1 MLFSRIS
8 PISLLFNPS
17 IFEDLSGSSVYKSQL
32 AIGSHNIDLSK
43 YADGVYLLEAANE
56 NGSQVI
62 RLIKE

>member
-1 MLFSRIS
+1 MLQV
-8 PISLLFNPS
+8 S
-17 IFEDLSGSSVYKSQL
+17 ITDLSGSKVYKSQL